1 MTNLIVFDTETSGVD
16 VLEDRIVQLYIGV
29 YTKHGEPVQSFE
41 WFINPGVEVPKEASD
56 VHGFSNEFLKENGI
70 DPAVALGQA
79 IKVFRTYWKDVWVAY
94 NLAFDLSILHAEM
107 VRHGVADRFGPVV
120 ADKVR
125 LFDPYVTDRHKD
137 KYRKGPRKLVNVAE
151 HYGLDF
157 DPEALHDAGADCELT
172 ALVANAVFSRY
183 GLPTNADQAAW
194 YRQWATGFR
203 DDLRKQ
209 GKAED
214 DVQGV
219 SLQWPLRVRLDGE

>member
-29 YTKHGEPVQSFE
+29 YTEHGEPVQSFE
-41 WFINPGVEVPKEASD
+41 WFINPGVGVPKEASD

-107 VRHGVADRFGPVV
+107 VRHGVADSFGPVV

-137 KYRKGPRKLVNVAE
+137 KYRKGPRKLVNLAE
-151 HYGLDF
+151 HYGIEF
-157 DPEALHDAGADCELT
+157 DADSLHDAGEDVTLT
-172 ALVANAVFSRY
+172 VKVAKAVEARY
-183 GLPTNADQAAW
+183 GLPTNKQQQEW
-194 YRQWATGFR
+194 YAEWAKGFR
-203 DDLRKQ
+203 EYLTKQ
-209 GKAED
+209 GKDAS
-214 DVQGV
+214 DVSGD
-219 SLQWPLRVRLDGE
+219 WPLRTR